1 MLGLKGDRKLKTFKN
16 GLNRITRKGNHYPG
30 HFWDN
35 ALIATYSTYAER
47 KVAAFLQDR
56 LGPNRA
62 GPWGLLQPIADA
74 GKMFFKED
82 FIPAQ
87 SSKWLFIL
95 GPCLAMLTALMSSAV
110 IPFGDS
116 IRFGNYSVP
125 VQGIEINIGVLYI
138 FGVVSL
144 GVYGVMVGGWASNNK
159 FSLLGAIR
167 AASQNISYEI
177 ALGLSMIAILMMTG
191 SLSVRAIVDQQAGFF
206 EWNIFTQPVGF
217 IIFLTCSFAEC
228 NRTPFDLPECETELV
243 GGYHTEYSS
252 MKLGFYLFAEY
263 INMFVSSAFISSLYF
278 GGFHYPF
285 MNEISALE
293 NSLGAI
299 TGHNV
304 ATAIGVV
311 IFFGKIFFF
320 IFFFMWVRWTLPRF
334 RYDQLMNLGW
344 KTFIPLSIL
353 NVVIT
358 GAGLLY
364 DFKYATWLIVIVRLV
379 WLWYH
384 QHGHQSGQLF
394 RKAFKLNG
402 FR

>member
-1 MLGLKGDRKLKTFKN
+1 MDST
-16 GLNRITRKGNHYPG
+16 I
-30 HFWDN
+30 
-35 ALIATYSTYAER
+35 LIAKGLIILVIFGITLLIAMYSTYAER

-56 LGPNRA
+56 IGPNRA
-62 GPWGLLQPIADA
+62 GPWGLLQPVADA

-82 FIPAQ
+82 FIPSQA
-87 SSKWLFIL
+87 SKWLFIL
-95 GPCLAMLTALMSSAV
+95 GPCLAILTALMSSAV
-110 IPFGDS
+110 IPFGDT
-116 IRFGNYSVP
+116 IRFAWDNINYEVP
-125 VQGIEINIGVLYI
+125 LQAIEINIGVLYI

-144 GVYGVMVGGWASNNK
+144 GVYGIMVGGWASNNK

-177 ALGLSMIAILMMTG
+177 ALGLSLITILMMTG
-191 SLSVRAIVDQQAGFF
+191 SLSLRSIIDEQATFF
-206 EWNIFTQPVGF
+206 EWNIFTQPLGF
-217 IIFLTCSFAEC
+217 VIFLTCAFAEC

-263 INMFVSSAFISSLYF
+263 INMFVSSAFISALYF

-285 MNEISALE
+285 MDLVNGALE
-293 NSLGAI
+293 SSLGAVA
-299 TGHNV
+299 GHNV
-304 ATAIGVV
+304 ATAIGFAVY
-311 IFFGKIFFF
+311 FAKIFFF

-358 GAGLLY
+358 GAGLLF
-364 DFKYATWLIVIVRLV
+364 DFKYATWLIAVVMIVLAVASTARAPKRQV
-379 WLWYH
+379 V
-384 QHGHQSGQLF
+384 QQ
-394 RKAFKLNG
+394 RTV
-402 FR
+402 